1 MTEVLLVI
9 DVLNDFLDPAG
20 ALFCGPQARAIIP
33 VIRSLLDHF
42 QRQGQPIFYLTDAH
56 RPDDAEFAL
65 FPEHAVTGSWGSRI
79 IAPLTPPK
87 DAKIIPKTRFSSF
100 YATDL
105 EAELRR
111 VGAERVWVT
120 GVCTS
125 ICVMDTV
132 GDLRNRAYT
141 PLVVNDAVADF
152 DQQFHEFA
160 LIRMERVYG
169 AKRIRW
175 GDREPSPEAPA

>member
-33 VIRSLLDHF
+33 VIRSLVDHF

-56 RPDDAEFAL
+56 RPDDAEFSL
-65 FPEHAVTGSWGSRI
+65 FPPHAVAGSWGGRI
-79 IAPLTPPK
+79 IPELIPSKA
-87 DAKIIPKTRFSSF
+87 ARIIPKARFSSF
-100 YATDL
+100 YGTDL
-105 EAELRR
+105 ETELGR
-111 VGAERVWVT
+111 VQPERVWVS

-141 PLVVNDAVADF
+141 PLVVDDAVADF
-152 DQQFHEFA
+152 DQQFHQFA

-169 AKRIRW
+169 AQRIRW
-175 GDREPSPEAPA
+175 GDREPLSETSA